1 MSAGLPHERS
11 PLGRAY
17 AQLAL
22 ALEPL
27 GIEIGPEVIDVWRDR
42 VRNGRD
48 PLPPAALRELAALAE
63 RLARRLP
70 R

>member
-1 MSAGLPHERS
+1 MSAHLPHERS
-11 PLGRAY
+11 PLARAY

-27 GIEIGPEVIDVWRDR
+27 GIEVGPEVVDVWRDR
-42 VRNGRD
+42 VRNGVD
-48 PLPPAALRELAALAE
+48 PLPPRALRELAALAE